1 MALISA
7 IQISNF
13 RSLRDLRLEDLASS
27 NAIAGPNNS
36 GKSNIL
42 RALNLFFNDE
52 IEPGRLLD
60 LSEDHYRPWG
70 KKKKT
75 ISISVRFDLSHGF
88 AYGKKYKNAE
98 ELLGYEPYIKRT
110 WSYESRRTIAPQF
123 FICNEEGLDSRSLTD
138 SETSIV
144 GSFLSLFKFRYIPN
158 YVHPSTLISE
168 EQSELQ
174 RNLLRRLRSVWKRKS
189 KTGSGI
195 EEIFTTLTE
204 LSGNITR
211 PISQA
216 LTEASDEIESVELET
231 SKGFDEVTFTFGYSM
246 RIAGGDKLPAT
257 VQGSGVQA
265 HLAYQ
270 MIHFLDTS
278 FYLHF
283 GNRQTV
289 IWGVEEPESFLHT
302 QLEYYLARFLLE
314 RATSES
320 DRFQVFCTTHS
331 DMIMRHASRGILVR
345 LSKGVST
352 CKEMEP
358 RDLVKQA
365 PALGISRFVHAL
377 LDDNE
382 PLVLVEGKIDKEVL
396 EEAFSRTGREIPKIH
411 CLETLD
417 ESDSTGGKDATL
429 KYLKQ
434 NRAAANSRPIDS
446 PITVVLDWETELP
459 LVDKYKKVLQGHQS
473 SRVLICDV
481 ALSNPDLDDSFAGIE
496 KFYSTCVIEHAE
508 EEGWLKLHRPF
519 KGKYPLTVQKRS
531 LKNGKKKVAE
541 YLLAEGK
548 QEDFDFLSKLA
559 DQIDTATGDAVSRP

>member
-174 RNLLRRLRSVWKRKS
+174 RNLLCRLRSVWKRKS

-289 IWGVEEPESFLHT
+289 MWGVEEPESFLHT

-314 RATSES
+314 RATSEK
-320 DRFQVFCTTHS
+320 DRFQVLCTTHS
-331 DMIMRHASRGILVR
+331 DIFMRLANRGVLVE
-345 LSKGVST
+345 LTNGEST
-352 CKEMEP
+352 CEEMEP

-365 PALGISRFVHAL
+365 PSLGISRFVHAL
-377 LDDNE
+377 LYDCE
-382 PLVLVEGKIDKEVL
+382 PLVLVEGKFDKQAL
-396 EEAFSRTGREIPKIH
+396 EKAYSFAGHVPPKIH

-417 ESDSTGGKDATL
+417 ESNSTGGTADTL
-429 KYLKQ
+429 NYLKQ
-434 NRAAANSRPIDS
+434 NRAAVISRPFDS
-446 PITVVLDWETELP
+446 PIIVVLDWETKLN
-459 LVDKYKKVLQGHQS
+459 LVDKYERVLQGHKS
-473 SRVLICDV
+473 SQVMTCDV
-481 ALSNPDLDDSFAGIE
+481 VLSNPELDDSFAGIE
-496 KFYSTCVIEHAE
+496 KFYSTRVIEHAGDQ
-508 EEGWLKLHRPF
+508 GWLELARPVKASSLF
-519 KGKYPLTVQKRS
+519 SVQPRS
-531 LKNGKKKVAE
+531 LKDGKAKVAD
-541 YLLAEGK
+541 YLRTEGK
-548 QEDFDFLSKLA
+548 RSDFVFLSSL
-559 DQIDTATGDAVSRP
+559 VP